1 MTIQWNFASVFDHA
15 AEVGTFSQTLEEL
28 RSDMLN
34 KAQALVDGGAYQG
47 QAPEAFLTAFT
58 QMSAKSEQVIATV
71 MKYGHTIT
79 GTGQDTALRD
89 AAEMGRFQA

>member
-28 RSDMLN
+28 RADMLK
-34 KAQALVDGGAYQG
+34 KAQALVSGGSYQG

-71 MKYGHTIT
+71 MSYGQRIQ
-79 GTGQDTALRD
+79 GSGQDTALRD
-89 AAEMGRFQA
+89 SAEQGRFI